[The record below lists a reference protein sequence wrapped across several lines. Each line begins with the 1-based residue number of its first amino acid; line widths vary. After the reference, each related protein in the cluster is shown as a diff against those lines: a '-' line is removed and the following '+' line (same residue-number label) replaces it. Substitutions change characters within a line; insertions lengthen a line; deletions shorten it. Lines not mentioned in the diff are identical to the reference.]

1 MSGWLSAGGS
11 REGRGWTNT
20 DRGQGL
26 GCKRR
31 RRELVVTT
39 GKEAGGERGDCFNDD
54 KGTTVLLQ
62 VNLNQTS
69 EFNFKH
75 SPSSGN

>member
-1 MSGWLSAGGS
+1 M
-11 REGRGWTNT
+11 
-20 DRGQGL
+20 
-26 GCKRR
+26 
-31 RRELVVTT
+31 TT
-39 GKEAGGERGDCFNDD
+39 GKEAGDERGDCFNDD
-54 KGTTVLLQ
+54 KSTIVLLQ